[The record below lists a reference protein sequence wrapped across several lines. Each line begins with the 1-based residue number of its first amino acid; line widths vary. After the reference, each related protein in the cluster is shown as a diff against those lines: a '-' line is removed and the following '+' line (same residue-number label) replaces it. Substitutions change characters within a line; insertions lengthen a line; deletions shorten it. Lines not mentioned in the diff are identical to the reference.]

1 MSAEHEVSA
10 PCCTVAVWSVCT
22 LQEKEATVACFFLL
36 CDERVAGAET
46 CPSIVRKYPI
56 LSKLFQSFKPAAE
69 IWKTSSTL
77 SCSTARHGGSES
89 KKLSLFL
96 DLASLIQSDGA
107 DCSRVFSSVKKC
119 SICVSSC
126 NRSITLLQQ
135 QQQQMQWFLVYR
147 AGGNHSWILSY
158 HYNQLLVGLFL
169 QIYFLY
175 IQFSQKCMSCIIN
188 H

>member
-1 MSAEHEVSA
+1 MCALCRRRKLLLPAFS
-10 PCCTVAVWSVCT
+10 CCVMRVW
-22 LQEKEATVACFFLL
+22 
-36 CDERVAGAET
+36 VAGAET

-147 AGGNHSWILSY
+147 AGGNHRWILSY

>member
-1 MSAEHEVSA
+1 MLYCSCMKCVHSAGEGSY
-10 PCCTVAVWSVCT
+10 CCLLFSCCVMRVW
-22 LQEKEATVACFFLL
+22 
-36 CDERVAGAET
+36 VAGAET

-147 AGGNHSWILSY
+147 AGGNHRWILSY